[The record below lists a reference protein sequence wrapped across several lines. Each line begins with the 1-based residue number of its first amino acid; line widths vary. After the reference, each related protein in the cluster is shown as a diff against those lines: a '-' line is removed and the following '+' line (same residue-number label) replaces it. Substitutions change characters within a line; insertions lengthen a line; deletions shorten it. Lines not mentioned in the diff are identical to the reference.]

1 MQYLRLS
8 WPAAALI
15 CFVIFYFVPLP
26 STCQNT
32 FSLFVLI
39 YFATIVIVIVVI
51 ATAAVLYCFSFSV
64 ALFLASKLSNVCIKL
79 LLDFF
84 VAALECHVQVLP
96 DCANFE
102 FEFPEGH

>member
-1 MQYLRLS
+1 M
-8 WPAAALI
+8 
-15 CFVIFYFVPLP
+15 IFYFVPLP